1 MLWTYQILNTFKTDK
16 RRFRRKL
23 ETCDLDD
30 DIRITNDTFR
40 VIWAY
45 GGRDPGEEEEV
56 SWRDVDRAG
65 GRLLHLYQGE
75 VQEAREPSMK
85 KWVVTSN
92 KYSIET
98 LYWCTMVKLPS
109 LAQRH
114 HMVGYRPRIQPG
126 NERFV
131 HHMMLYECHDS
142 SPDQVFSKH
151 VDSML
156 GYECYT
162 PNMPDDFLKCRGIV
176 AAWGLGGE
184 PFYFPEEA
192 GYPLG
197 EEHGGATYYM
207 FEVHYENPGLHSNI
221 ADNSGLEI
229 HLTPHLRT
237 QDSSMITIGH
247 DVSTLHL
254 VPPNQP
260 SFTTVA
266 HCPAQCTSALPENGI
281 RVFAG
286 LPHTHLLGIKV
297 KLRHIRNGAELPIPF
312 QDNYY
317 DFNYQTM
324 RRIEFNLLPGDH
336 LITEC
341 VYDSRGRDGYTRGG
355 MRADDEMCMM
365 FLHYYPAVNI
375 AQCVSKLPL
384 KNLLLAMGVSLWP
397 VTPDTRHLGLRIR
410 SPDRYQNL
418 TLSDYMSAVLPGD
431 LDAAKRL
438 QEANLHHSQVAE
450 CFDFG
455 KRNVIADGLEF
466 SSPKI
471 HTPFYHID
479 ETCNPYAKDDK
490 LFLETFQKHLNQP
503 LDGST
508 VRSRALAAAPTVALL
523 FIVSLLAF
531 SPNMCD

>member
-1 MLWTYQILNTFKTDK
+1 
-16 RRFRRKL
+16 
-23 ETCDLDD
+23 
-30 DIRITNDTFR
+30 
-40 VIWAY
+40 
-45 GGRDPGEEEEV
+45 
-56 SWRDVDRAG
+56 
-65 GRLLHLYQGE
+65 
-75 VQEAREPSMK
+75 
-85 KWVVTSN
+85 
-92 KYSIET
+92 
-98 LYWCTMVKLPS
+98 
-109 LAQRH
+109 
-114 HMVGYRPRIQPG
+114 
-126 NERFV
+126 
-131 HHMMLYECHDS
+131 
-142 SPDQVFSKH
+142 
-151 VDSML
+151 
-156 GYECYT
+156 
-162 PNMPDDFLKCRGIV
+162 
-176 AAWGLGGE
+176 
-184 PFYFPEEA
+184 
-192 GYPLG
+192 
-197 EEHGGATYYM
+197 
-207 FEVHYENPGLHSNI
+207 
-221 ADNSGLEI
+221 
-229 HLTPHLRT
+229 
-237 QDSSMITIGH
+237 MITIGH

-455 KRNVIADGLEF
+455 KRNVIAV
-466 SSPKI
+466 SSYNK
-471 HTPFYHID
+471 T
-479 ETCNPYAKDDK
+479 
-490 LFLETFQKHLNQP
+490 
-503 LDGST
+503 
-508 VRSRALAAAPTVALL
+508 APILKKR
-523 FIVSLLAF
+523 
-531 SPNMCD
+531 